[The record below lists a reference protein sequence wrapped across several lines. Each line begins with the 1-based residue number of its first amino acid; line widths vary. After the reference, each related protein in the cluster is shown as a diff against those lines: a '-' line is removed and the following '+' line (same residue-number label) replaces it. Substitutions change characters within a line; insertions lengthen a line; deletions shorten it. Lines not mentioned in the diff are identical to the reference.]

1 MMENKESVE
10 PAVLAGPRT
19 KTQLRVY
26 YGANTKTA
34 LSGFS
39 IDLSP
44 GGLFLKTD
52 NQFKVDDNLILN
64 FILSDSKKLISCKAR
79 VAWTNQQRNRIKESL
94 PPGIGVQ
101 FVDITPE
108 DLESLDKF
116 IDENEL
122 EPDW

>member
-1 MMENKESVE
+1 MENKNSAE
-10 PAVLAGPRT
+10 PTALTGPRT
-19 KTQLRVY
+19 KAHLRVY

-52 NQFKVDDNLILN
+52 NRFKVDDNLILN
-64 FILSDSKKLISCKAR
+64 FILSNSKKLISCKAR
-79 VAWTNQQRNRIKESL
+79 VAWTNQKGNRLKESL

-108 DLESLDKF
+108 DLKSLEKF
-116 IDENEL
+116 IGENEL